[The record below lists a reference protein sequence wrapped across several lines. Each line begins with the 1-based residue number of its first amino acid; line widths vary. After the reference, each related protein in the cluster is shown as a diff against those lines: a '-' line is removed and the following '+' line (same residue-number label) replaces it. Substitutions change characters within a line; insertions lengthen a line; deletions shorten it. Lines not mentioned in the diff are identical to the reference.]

1 MRTVSL
7 PGLEGRELTKVDL
20 CVLGGSCTGLFA
32 AVRAARLGL
41 KVALVEKQNSF
52 GGVATQGLVTVWHTL
67 MNMRDDRQ
75 IIAGLTHECIQRLDR
90 RQAVQHNPNRALTF
104 VMNTEELKIEL
115 DELVKQE
122 KNITPF
128 LHSFY
133 CAPYT
138 DDSGALRGAVVATK
152 SGLGVIFADRFI
164 DATGDGDLIRDL
176 PCPSFIPACPQP
188 PTPGMK
194 VSGLEHL
201 TERDI
206 VHLIG
211 DHAAEV
217 GLEPDTGWGSDIPG
231 APGMMYL
238 APTHVYHVDLTDVNS
253 LTFAEMESRRHIRA
267 VMDLLRKYYPD
278 EHTALVAVSSYI
290 GGRESRHVQCLH
302 RLTEED
308 ILGGHQFDDA
318 IANGT
323 YPCDVHRD
331 DDIGISWKYLDG
343 TEIYRRHGMPEVR
356 RSWLKPGQKPLDY
369 YQVPLGTIIPQNLSN
384 VMAAGR
390 MVDTDQSAFGAIRV
404 MVNLNQ
410 LGEAAGVAAYDSL
423 NRGVPVSQI
432 DATKVRSLLAAGGS
446 VVL

>member
-1 MRTVSL
+1 MNTIQL
-7 PGLEGRELTKVDL
+7 PGMKALELAKVDL

-32 AVRAARLGL
+32 AVRAARLGVR
-41 KVALVEKQNSF
+41 VALVEKQNSF
-52 GGVATQGLVTVWHTL
+52 GGVATQALVTVWHTL
-67 MNMRDDRQ
+67 MNMRGDKQ
-75 IIAGLTHECIQRLDR
+75 IIAGLTQECIDRLDAIG
-90 RQAVQHNPNRALTF
+90 AVQYNDNRALTF

-115 DELVKQE
+115 DRLVAQE
-122 KNITPF
+122 KNIQPF

-138 DDSGALRGAVVATK
+138 GQDGKLRGAVVATK

-176 PCPSFIPACPQP
+176 PCHSELAKNPQP

-194 VSGLEHL
+194 VYGMDHISENDLV
-201 TERDI
+201 R
-206 VHLIG
+206 LIG
-211 DHAAEV
+211 DHGSEV
-217 GLEPDTGWGSDIPG
+217 DLLPDTGWGSGIPG

-238 APTHVYHVDLTDVNS
+238 APTHVYHVNLTDVNS
-253 LTFAEMESRRHIRA
+253 LTRGEMESRRHVRA

-278 EHTALVAVSSYI
+278 EQTALVALGAYI
-290 GGRESRHVQCLH
+290 GGRESRHVRCLH
-302 RLTEED
+302 KLTEED
-308 ILGGHQFDDA
+308 VLGGGRPDHA

-343 TEIYRRHGMPEVR
+343 TEIYRRHGMPDVK
-356 RSWLKPGQKPLDY
+356 RSWLKPGQTPPDY
-369 YQVPLGTIIPQNLSN
+369 YQVPLETIIPQNLDN
-384 VMAAGR
+384 VLAAGR

-423 NRGVPVSQI
+423 DRNVPVYRA
-432 DATKVRSLLAAGGS
+432 DGGRVRRLLRDGGS
-446 VVL
+446 IIL